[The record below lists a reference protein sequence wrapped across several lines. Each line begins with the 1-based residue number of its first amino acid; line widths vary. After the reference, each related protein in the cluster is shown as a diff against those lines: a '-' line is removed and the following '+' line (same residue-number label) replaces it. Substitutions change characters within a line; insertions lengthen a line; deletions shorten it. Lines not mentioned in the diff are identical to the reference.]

1 MTGSVESAVLLCQ
14 PSNWLS
20 IRLGRSV
27 RIPGKTLKNPRHEI
41 FARIYAI
48 TGNQT
53 QAAIEAGYRN
63 GNRIEARKQGS
74 RLMKTNGDI
83 QRRIEEIRGWSAK
96 HSDMTDEELLT
107 HVTDIAINADRAADK
122 INASKLI
129 MQARGIAQPEEKERK
144 HVPTIG
150 TLQQYILNVSETK
163 LKEITEKKDVIEYSA
178 KERAS
183 PERSD

>member
-1 MTGSVESAVLLCQ
+1 M
-14 PSNWLS
+14 
-20 IRLGRSV
+20 
-27 RIPGKTLKNPRHEI
+27 RIPGKPLKNPKHEV
-41 FARIYAI
+41 FARVYAV
-48 TGNQT
+48 TGNQAK
-53 QAAIEAGYRN
+53 AAAQAGYR
-63 GNRIEARKQGS
+63 GGDQTKARSQGS

-83 QRRIEEIRGWSAK
+83 QRRIEEIRSWSAK

-163 LKEITEKKDVIEYSA
+163 LKEIQEEKVIEHEDLSECHL
-178 KERAS
+178 KEWNES
-183 PERSD
+183 S